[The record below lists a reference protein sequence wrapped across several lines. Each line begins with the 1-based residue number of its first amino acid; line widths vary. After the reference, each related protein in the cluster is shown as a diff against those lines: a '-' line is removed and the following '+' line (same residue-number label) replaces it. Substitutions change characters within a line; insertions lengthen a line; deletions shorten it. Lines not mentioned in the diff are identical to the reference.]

1 MRNKLTEI
9 ISPEKVIKPFIKAKK
24 EALDP
29 PSVHDSNIRKRLLA
43 KMARMA
49 VFQDENHR

>member
-29 PSVHDSNIRKRLLA
+29 PSVHDSNIRKTVGKNGPHGSVPR
-43 KMARMA
+43 
-49 VFQDENHR
+49 